1 MKFTI
6 SQVLISEIHHD
17 FTLDLIV
24 ADKRIELTVQ
34 KCRCRKSTATRLYFG
49 ADFAFRAIRP
59 SRARR
64 PPGGVVFRPFCAR
77 GPQDHKMFLK
87 IRTGDIEIGP
97 KSIYVHMFWRSPD
110 RVPAK
115 SVKFAQKS
123 SKSQHF
129 ANFSKLFRHGSSCII
144 TE

>member
-1 MKFTI
+1 M
-6 SQVLISEIHHD
+6 
-17 FTLDLIV
+17 TLDLIV
-24 ADKRIELTVQ
+24 AGTRIECTVQ

-77 GPQDHKMFLK
+77 GPQDPPMFFK
-87 IRTGDIEIGP
+87 IRIGDIEIGP
-97 KSIYVHMFWRSPD
+97 KSIYVHMSWRSPD

-123 SKSQHF
+123 SKLQHF
-129 ANFSKLFRHGSSCII
+129 ANFANLFRHESSCII
-144 TE
+144 TKISTTCKIFNFKW